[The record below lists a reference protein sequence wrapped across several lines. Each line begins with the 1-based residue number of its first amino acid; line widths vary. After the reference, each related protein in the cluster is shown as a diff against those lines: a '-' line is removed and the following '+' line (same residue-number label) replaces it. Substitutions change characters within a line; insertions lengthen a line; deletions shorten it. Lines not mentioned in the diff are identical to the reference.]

1 MSLYFYVL
9 LGSIVFPFFLS
20 FDKKISFYKK
30 WKFIFPSIFLV
41 AIVFIAW
48 DIYFVKNGVWGF
60 NKAYLSGLY
69 VFNLPIEEVLFFVI
83 IPYCFMFT
91 YEVVKGYFPKT
102 NFKSLAN
109 YFSLVVVLLGISLAC
124 FFMEKIY
131 TLTACSLAALLTIF
145 AHKSFKDFSFF
156 VPSYL
161 IILFPFLLVN
171 GVLTGIATSSP
182 IVWYSKMEIIGIRVF
197 TIPIEDSFY
206 GYSLLLSVAILS
218 EKLSDFFTKTSK

>member
-1 MSLYFYVL
+1 MSAYFYVL
-9 LGSIVFPFFLS
+9 ISSIVFPFFLS

-30 WKFIFPSIFLV
+30 WKFLFPSIFLV

-83 IPYCFMFT
+83 IPYCCMFI
-91 YEVVKGYFPKT
+91 YEVVKGYFPEI
-102 NFKSLAN
+102 NFKKLTDF
-109 YFSLVVVLLGISLAC
+109 FSLLFVVLGVFMAC
-124 FFMEKIY
+124 FFMEKVY
-131 TLTACSLAALLTIF
+131 TLTACSLAVLLTIYSY
-145 AHKSFKDFSFF
+145 KNYKNFSFF

-161 IILFPFLLVN
+161 ISLFPFILVN

-182 IVWYSKMEIIGIRVF
+182 IVWYSEMEIIGLRVL
-197 TIPIEDSFY
+197 TIPIEDFFY
-206 GYSLLLSVAILS
+206 SYSMLLSVAILS
-218 EKLSDFFTKTSK
+218 EKVSNLFTKTSV

>member
-1 MSLYFYVL
+1 MSAYFYVL
-9 LGSIVFPFFLS
+9 LASISFPLFLS

-30 WKFIFPSIFLV
+30 WKFLFPAIFLV

-60 NKAYLSGLY
+60 NNDYLSEVY

-83 IPYCFMFT
+83 IPYCCMFI
-91 YEVVKGYFPKT
+91 YEVVKGYFPES
-102 NFKSLAN
+102 NFKNLVKF
-109 YFSLVVVLLGISLAC
+109 FSLLFVVSGVFMAC

-131 TLTACSLAALLTIF
+131 TLTACSLAVLLTVF
-145 AHKSFKDFSFF
+145 SYKYYECFSFF

-161 IILFPFLLVN
+161 ISLFPFLLVN

-182 IVWYSKMEIIGIRVF
+182 IVWYSEMEIIGFRVF
-197 TIPIEDSFY
+197 TIPIEDFFY
-206 GYSLLLSVAILS
+206 GYSLLLGVAILF
-218 EKLSDFFTKTSK
+218 EKFSNLFTKISE